1 MKKILIVEDDN
12 TISNELK
19 ELLINSGYKAEVL
32 EDFQNSKEKIL
43 ESQADLILL
52 DINIPGI
59 NGEILLKEIRKVSDV
74 PIIMVTSRTSEVD
87 EVLTMSYGADDF
99 ITKPYSPT
107 VLLLRIQNIF
117 KRMEPKSDRIR
128 YKDLEI
134 NIGKG
139 SISNGSKEINLTKN
153 EMIIFSYLLNN
164 REKIVTRDELM
175 TDLWN
180 NEEYIND
187 NALTVNISR
196 LRNKL
201 SEVGL
206 NKAVGEVLI
215 KNRDDLL
222 ENKINIQVDLN
233 NYSVFTDSK
242 WFQFILNQIINNS
255 IKYKKAG
262 VESIIKITA
271 SQTKD
276 ETTIE
281 IFDNG
286 IGIPRKD
293 LKKVFNKSFTGENG
307 RIGAKSTGMGLYIA
321 DRLCKKLGHRI
332 EIESEQNVDGTSDSY
347 TKVKIVFGRNDYLT
361 LQNCNVK

>member
-87 EVLTMSYGADDF
+87 EVLTMSYGA
-99 ITKPYSPT
+99 
-107 VLLLRIQNIF
+107 
-117 KRMEPKSDRIR
+117 
-128 YKDLEI
+128 I

-201 SEVGL
+201 SEVGYD
-206 NKAVGEVLI
+206 KAIETRKG
-215 KNRDDLL
+215 
-222 ENKINIQVDLN
+222 QG
-233 NYSVFTDSK
+233 Y
-242 WFQFILNQIINNS
+242 IL
-255 IKYKKAG
+255 
-262 VESIIKITA
+262 V
-271 SQTKD
+271 
-276 ETTIE
+276 
-281 IFDNG
+281 
-286 IGIPRKD
+286 
-293 LKKVFNKSFTGENG
+293 
-307 RIGAKSTGMGLYIA
+307 
-321 DRLCKKLGHRI
+321 
-332 EIESEQNVDGTSDSY
+332 
-347 TKVKIVFGRNDYLT
+347 
-361 LQNCNVK
+361 

>member
-43 ESQADLILL
+43 ESQADL
-52 DINIPGI
+52 
-59 NGEILLKEIRKVSDV
+59 ILLKEIRKVSDV

-175 TDLWN
+175 MDLWN

-201 SEVGL
+201 SEVGYD
-206 NKAVGEVLI
+206 KAIETRKG
-215 KNRDDLL
+215 
-222 ENKINIQVDLN
+222 QG
-233 NYSVFTDSK
+233 Y
-242 WFQFILNQIINNS
+242 IL
-255 IKYKKAG
+255 
-262 VESIIKITA
+262 V
-271 SQTKD
+271 
-276 ETTIE
+276 
-281 IFDNG
+281 
-286 IGIPRKD
+286 
-293 LKKVFNKSFTGENG
+293 
-307 RIGAKSTGMGLYIA
+307 
-321 DRLCKKLGHRI
+321 
-332 EIESEQNVDGTSDSY
+332 
-347 TKVKIVFGRNDYLT
+347 
-361 LQNCNVK
+361 

>member
-52 DINIPGI
+52 
-59 NGEILLKEIRKVSDV
+59 E
-74 PIIMVTSRTSEVD
+74 IIMVTSRTSEVD

-139 SISNGSKEINLTKN
+139 SISNGSKEINLTNN

-201 SEVGL
+201 SEVGYD
-206 NKAVGEVLI
+206 KAIETRKG
-215 KNRDDLL
+215 
-222 ENKINIQVDLN
+222 QG
-233 NYSVFTDSK
+233 Y
-242 WFQFILNQIINNS
+242 IL
-255 IKYKKAG
+255 
-262 VESIIKITA
+262 V
-271 SQTKD
+271 
-276 ETTIE
+276 
-281 IFDNG
+281 
-286 IGIPRKD
+286 
-293 LKKVFNKSFTGENG
+293 
-307 RIGAKSTGMGLYIA
+307 
-321 DRLCKKLGHRI
+321 
-332 EIESEQNVDGTSDSY
+332 
-347 TKVKIVFGRNDYLT
+347 
-361 LQNCNVK
+361 

>member
-74 PIIMVTSRTSEVD
+74 PIIMVTSRTIIIGTSDIMVTSRTSVVD

-201 SEVGL
+201 SEVGYD
-206 NKAVGEVLI
+206 KAIETRKG
-215 KNRDDLL
+215 
-222 ENKINIQVDLN
+222 QG
-233 NYSVFTDSK
+233 Y
-242 WFQFILNQIINNS
+242 ILVWN
-255 IKYKKAG
+255 
-262 VESIIKITA
+262 
-271 SQTKD
+271 
-276 ETTIE
+276 
-281 IFDNG
+281 
-286 IGIPRKD
+286 
-293 LKKVFNKSFTGENG
+293 
-307 RIGAKSTGMGLYIA
+307 
-321 DRLCKKLGHRI
+321 
-332 EIESEQNVDGTSDSY
+332 
-347 TKVKIVFGRNDYLT
+347 
-361 LQNCNVK
+361 

>member
-52 DINIPGI
+52 DINIPELMGRFF
-59 NGEILLKEIRKVSDV
+59 KRDKKVSDV

-201 SEVGL
+201 SEVGYD
-206 NKAVGEVLI
+206 KAIETRKG
-215 KNRDDLL
+215 
-222 ENKINIQVDLN
+222 QG
-233 NYSVFTDSK
+233 Y
-242 WFQFILNQIINNS
+242 IL
-255 IKYKKAG
+255 
-262 VESIIKITA
+262 V
-271 SQTKD
+271 
-276 ETTIE
+276 
-281 IFDNG
+281 
-286 IGIPRKD
+286 
-293 LKKVFNKSFTGENG
+293 
-307 RIGAKSTGMGLYIA
+307 
-321 DRLCKKLGHRI
+321 
-332 EIESEQNVDGTSDSY
+332 
-347 TKVKIVFGRNDYLT
+347 
-361 LQNCNVK
+361 